1 MPTKVGAE
9 LNKLIIPALILSVIA
24 VIDQITK
31 LWAVSNLVEG
41 ETRQVI
47 GEFFQLKLI
56 YNEGGALG
64 TNFGGTPFYL
74 VSAALILILVIYFI
88 YTNRNQKL
96 VAIPMALIAGGAV
109 GNIIDRFQ
117 SGKVVDFL
125 DFDFFDFTLFGHTID
140 RWWTFNIAD
149 SAITVGIIFLIIYI
163 IFFSKSSGP
172 SQTPSSEI
180 LN

>member
-1 MPTKVGAE
+1 MPTRAGAE
-9 LNKLIIPALILSVIA
+9 LKKLILPTLILIVIA
-24 VIDQITK
+24 VLDQITK
-31 LWAVSNLVEG
+31 LWAVSNLAEG

-47 GEFFQLKLI
+47 GEFFQLKLV

-74 VSAALILILVIYFI
+74 VSAALILILVLYFI
-88 YTNRNQKL
+88 YANRNQKL
-96 VAIPMALIAGGAV
+96 IAFPMSLIAGGAV

-125 DFDFFDFTLFGHTID
+125 DIDFFDFTLFGHSID

-163 IFFSKSSGP
+163 IFFSKSSNP
-172 SQTPSSEI
+172 VQSASNEI
-180 LN
+180 VN

>member
-1 MPTKVGAE
+1 MPIKAGAE
-9 LNKLIIPALILSVIA
+9 LKKLILPTLILIVIA

-31 LWAVSNLVEG
+31 LWAVSSLAEG

-64 TNFGGTPFYL
+64 TNFGGAPFYL
-74 VSAALILILVIYFI
+74 VSAALILILVLYFI
-88 YTNRNQKL
+88 YANRNQKY
-96 VAIPMALIAGGAV
+96 VALPMSFIAGGAV

-125 DFDFFDFTLFGHTID
+125 DFDFFE
-140 RWWTFNIAD
+140 AC
-149 SAITVGIIFLIIYI
+149 IFCLQ
-163 IFFSKSSGP
+163 F
-172 SQTPSSEI
+172 
-180 LN
+180 